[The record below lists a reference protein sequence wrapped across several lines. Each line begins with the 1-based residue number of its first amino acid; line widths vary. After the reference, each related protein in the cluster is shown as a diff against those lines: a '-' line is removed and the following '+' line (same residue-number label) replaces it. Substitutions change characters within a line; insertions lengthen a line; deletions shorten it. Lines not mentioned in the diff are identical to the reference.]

1 MPEHEVVS
9 GTSEDGP
16 KALPELMTK
25 YSEVPE
31 SVIRATIEKFAHT
44 NMKAGH
50 DPDDYF
56 MEKTVSCSEVKMDEP
71 IYDHTFKGIGVR
83 EFTGRHKHIIVMYSG
98 PTFHIEQMQST
109 MRHLFLNKL

>member
-1 MPEHEVVS
+1 
-9 GTSEDGP
+9 
-16 KALPELMTK
+16 
-25 YSEVPE
+25 
-31 SVIRATIEKFAHT
+31 
-44 NMKAGH
+44 
-50 DPDDYF
+50 
-56 MEKTVSCSEVKMDEP
+56 MDEP

>member
-1 MPEHEVVS
+1 MS
-9 GTSEDGP
+9 GKSGDGP
-16 KALPELMTK
+16 KALQELLAK
-25 YSEVPE
+25 KSEVTE
-31 SVIRATIEKFAHT
+31 SVIHETMEKLVHN
-44 NMKAGH
+44 NMRQGH

-56 MEKTVSCSEVKMDEP
+56 MEKTAACSEVKMDEP